1 MTEAPPLSD
10 LPDSAATDDD
20 VLYVADSDLHIV
32 HVNDGWRSFASN
44 NGGERVLGD
53 NWNPH
58 VLDNFS
64 GSERTRWQAIYRALL
79 NGQLPHHEEE
89 FICPSPVERR
99 LYNLRITPRHD
110 DDGEVAFLVHHAVR
124 TDTETSDADAADYPD
139 PEQAIREDAP
149 EELTLRAYRA
159 YIVEQDLRLQHVQ
172 EEHAIRPLEDA
183 GGDFLW
189 RREYDSGVCD
199 IVMGDAMGH
208 GLDAARTALHVIL
221 TLDETVADDRTMEDT
236 IQALNRSF
244 FDGTA
249 KRDDTT
255 FATGLYLRLLPREN
269 CVYACSFGHNN
280 PIFSRSGRLEIEGG
294 MPVGLVPDDD
304 AYPVVPIDLTEHG
317 TRFLTYT
324 DGVTE
329 QFDPEGE
336 MFGEDRLEAV
346 FTETLNQP
354 LGEQLRAILRA
365 VESYRGTALTKDDQ
379 TLLAIECEARNR
391 NERRA
396 S

>member
-1 MTEAPPLSD
+1 MTEAPPLPD

-20 VLYVADSDLHIV
+20 VLYVADHDLRIV

-53 NWNPH
+53 GWNPH

-79 NGQLPHHEEE
+79 NGQLPEHEEE

-99 LYNLRITPRHD
+99 LYKLRITPRRD
-110 DDGEVAFLVHHAVR
+110 DDGDVAFLVHHAVR
-124 TDTETSDADAADYPD
+124 IDKNASDADEGESPD

-159 YIVEQDLRLQHVQ
+159 YIVEQDIRLQHVQ
-172 EEHAIRPLEDA
+172 EAHAIRPLEEA

-189 RREYDSGVCD
+189 RREYDSGICD

-208 GLDAARTALHVIL
+208 GLDAARTALRVVL
-221 TLDETVADDRTMEDT
+221 TLDDLVADDRTLEDT

-244 FDGTA
+244 FDGSA
-249 KRDDTT
+249 KRDDAT
-255 FATGLYLRLLPREN
+255 FATGLYLRLLPRKH

-280 PIFSRSGRLEIEGG
+280 PIFSRSGRLPIEGG
-294 MPVGLVPDDD
+294 MPVGLVPTDDV
-304 AYPVVPIDLTEHG
+304 YPAVPIDLDEHG

-329 QFDPEGE
+329 QFNPAGD

-346 FTETLNQP
+346 FAATLNQS
-354 LGEQLRAILRA
+354 LADQLRTILRTL
-365 VESYRGTALTKDDQ
+365 ESYRGAALTKDDQ
-379 TLLAIECEARNR
+379 TLLAIECEPAG
-391 NERRA
+391 EA
-396 S
+396 VSS